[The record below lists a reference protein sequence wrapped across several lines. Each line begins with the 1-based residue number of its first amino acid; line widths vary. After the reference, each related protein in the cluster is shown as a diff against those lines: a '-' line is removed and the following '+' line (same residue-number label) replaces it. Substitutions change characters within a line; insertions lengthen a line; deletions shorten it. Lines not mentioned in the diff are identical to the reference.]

1 LTMRPSDIKKIC
13 VLGAGTMGAG
23 IAQRA
28 AQSGFQVSLR
38 DIEDRFVQGGL
49 DNIKGTLDEGIKR
62 RKVTEEQAKAIIGSI
77 HGTTDM
83 AEAVDGAQLVI
94 EAIFEDMEIKAQV
107 FKEADELSSPG
118 TILVSNTSSLSIT
131 EMSKMVGD
139 PKVFAGLHFFF
150 PSAINRLLEVIAGDD
165 TSDETMDLL
174 MDLGRVMGKVPIRCK
189 DSPGFIVNRYF
200 VPYLNEACRLVAE
213 DIASIATVDAAAC
226 KAFGIGMGPFAL
238 MNATGIPIAYHSQCS
253 LHDALGDA
261 YAPSSLLKRPFEA
274 EELWDLTGDVDEEA
288 KKAAMKRLKGVV
300 YTVAA
305 QLMDEGVCSTEDADL
320 GATIGLRW
328 ALGPFAMMNAEG
340 TKEARYLV
348 GAWLQTLPEGATIE
362 VPASLEA
369 LASNDAKWSVSTVVM
384 ETDGPVAIIRMSR
397 PAAMNALNTE
407 VLQDL
412 HAALETVEADP
423 ELRVIVLTGEGNAF
437 VAGADIK
444 EMVTKTPLEAREF
457 TQLGHKV
464 FRRIEEMDAI
474 VIVAING
481 YALGGGMELALACD
495 IILASEK
502 ARMGLPEVGLGIH
515 PGFGGTQRL
524 PRMVGRWKAK
534 ELILTTQ
541 QLSAAEAKAI
551 GLVNEVYPADMLLE
565 KAMGMAKKIARQGP
579 VAIKLAKHVVN
590 RGSEIDL
597 DTALNYEV
605 ESVSLCFASEDRVE
619 GLQAFIDR
627 RKPEFKGR

>member
-1 LTMRPSDIKKIC
+1 MRPSDIKKIC

>member
-1 LTMRPSDIKKIC
+1 MRPSDIKKIC

-38 DIEDRFVQGGL
+38 DIEQRFVDGGL
-49 DNIKGTLDEGIKR
+49 ENIRKTLDEGIKR
-62 RKVTEEQAKAIIGSI
+62 KKVTEDQAETIMGSI

-83 AEAVDGAQLVI
+83 AEAVKDAQLVI
-94 EAIFEDMEIKAQV
+94 EAIFEDMEIKSKV
-107 FKEADELSSPG
+107 FKEADELSAPG

-131 EMSKMVGD
+131 EMGKMVGD
-139 PKVFAGLHFFF
+139 PSAFAGLHYFY
-150 PSAINRLLEVIAGDD
+150 PSAINRLLEVIAGDG
-165 TSDETMDLL
+165 TSDDTMNLL
-174 MDLGRVMGKVPIRCK
+174 MDLGRIMGKVPIRCK

-200 VPYLNEACRLVAE
+200 VPYLNEACRLVDE
-213 DIASIATVDAAAC
+213 GIADIATVDAAAC
-226 KAFGIGMGPFAL
+226 QAFGIGMGPFAL
-238 MNATGIPIAYHSQCS
+238 MNATGVPIAYHSQCS

-261 YAPSSLLKRPFEA
+261 YAPSMLLKGQFEA
-274 EELWDLTGDVDEEA
+274 EELWDLSGDVSEDAKEA
-288 KKAAMKRLKGVV
+288 VMNRLRGVV

-305 QLMDEGVCSTEDADL
+305 QLMDEDVCSPEDADL

-348 GAWLQTLPEGATIE
+348 GAWLQTLPEDAR
-362 VPASLEA
+362 VPVPSSLEE
-369 LASNDAKWSVSTVVM
+369 LASSDDEWPISSVVT
-384 ETDGPVAIIRMSR
+384 ETDGPVAILRMSR
-397 PAAMNALNTE
+397 PAAMNALNTD
-407 VLQDL
+407 VLWDL
-412 HAALETVEADP
+412 LTALESAEANP
-423 ELRVIVLTGEGNAF
+423 AIRVIVLTGEGNAF

-444 EMVTKTPLEAREF
+444 EMVTKTPLEARVF

-474 VIVAING
+474 VIAAING

-502 ARMGLPEVGLGIH
+502 ARVGLPEVGLGIH

-524 PRMVGRWKAK
+524 PRLVGRWKAK
-534 ELILTTQ
+534 ELILTAK
-541 QLSAAEAKAI
+541 QLSAKEAKEI

-565 KAMGMAKKIARQGP
+565 EARKMAHKIASQGP

-605 ESVSLCFASEDRVE
+605 ESVSLCFASDDRVE

-627 RKPEFKGR
+627 RKPDFKGR

>member
-1 LTMRPSDIKKIC
+1 MRPSDIKKIC

-38 DIEDRFVQGGL
+38 DIEERFVQGGL
-49 DNIKGTLDEGIKR
+49 ENIRRTLDEGIKR
-62 RKVTEEQAKAIIGSI
+62 KKVTEDQAASIMDSI

-94 EAIFEDMEIKAQV
+94 EAIFEDKEIKAQV
-107 FKEADELSSPG
+107 FKEADGLSAPD

-131 EMSKMVGD
+131 EMAKTVED
-139 PKVFAGLHFFF
+139 PKTFAGLHYFF
-150 PSAINRLLEVIAGDD
+150 PSAINRLLEVIAGDG
-165 TSDETMDLL
+165 TSAETMDLL

-200 VPYLNEACRLVAE
+200 VPYLNEACRLVDEGVAN
-213 DIASIATVDAAAC
+213 IATVDAAAC
-226 KAFGIGMGPFAL
+226 QAFGIGMGPFAL
-238 MNATGIPIAYHSQCS
+238 MNATGLPIAYHSQCS
-253 LHDALGDA
+253 LHDALGEA
-261 YAPSSLLKRPFEA
+261 YAPSPLLKGRFEA
-274 EELWDLTGDVDEEA
+274 EELWDLSGDVDEGA
-288 KKAAMKRLKGVV
+288 KEVSMKRLKGVV
-300 YTVAA
+300 YTVAS
-305 QLMDEGVCSTEDADL
+305 QLMDEEVCSPEDADV

-328 ALGPFAMMNAEG
+328 ALGPFAMMNDEG

-348 GAWLQTLPEGATIE
+348 GAWLQTLPEGARFE
-362 VPASLEA
+362 VPGSLEE
-369 LASNDAKWSVSTVVM
+369 LASRGEEWPVSTVVI
-384 ETDGPVAIIRMSR
+384 ETDGPVAILRMSR
-397 PAAMNALNTE
+397 PAAMNALNTD
-407 VLQDL
+407 VLEDL
-412 HAALETVEADP
+412 QAALEKVEADP
-423 ELRVIVLTGEGNAF
+423 IVRVVVLTGEGNAF

-444 EMVTKTPLEAREF
+444 EMVTKTPLEARAF
-457 TQLGHKV
+457 TQLGHRV
-464 FRRIEEMDAI
+464 FRRIEEMDTI
-474 VIVAING
+474 VIAAING
-481 YALGGGMELALACD
+481 YALGGGMEMALACD

-524 PRMVGRWKAK
+524 PRLVGRWKAK
-534 ELILTTQ
+534 ELILTAK
-541 QLSAAEAKAI
+541 QLSAQEAKEI
-551 GLVNEVYPADMLLE
+551 GLVNEVYPADRLLE
-565 KAMGMAKKIARQGP
+565 EAKKMAHRIASQGP

>member
-1 LTMRPSDIKKIC
+1 MRPSDIKKIC

-38 DIEDRFVQGGL
+38 DIEERYVQGGME
-49 DNIKGTLDEGIKR
+49 NIRRTLDEGIKR
-62 RKVTEEQAKAIIGSI
+62 KKVTEDQAASI
-77 HGTTDM
+77 MDSIQGTTDM

-107 FKEADELSSPG
+107 FKEADGLSAPD

-131 EMSKMVGD
+131 EMAKTVED
-139 PKVFAGLHFFF
+139 PTTFAGLHYFF
-150 PSAINRLLEVIAGDD
+150 PSAINRLLEVIAGDG
-165 TSDETMDLL
+165 TSDETMSLL
-174 MDLGRVMGKVPIRCK
+174 MDLGRVMGKVPIRCR

-200 VPYLNEACRLVAE
+200 VPYLNEACRLVDEGVAN
-213 DIASIATVDAAAC
+213 IATVDAAAC
-226 KAFGIGMGPFAL
+226 QAFGIGMGPFAL

-253 LHDALGDA
+253 LHDALGEA
-261 YAPSSLLKRPFEA
+261 YAPSSLLKGRFEA
-274 EELWDLTGDVDEEA
+274 EDLWDLSGDVDEVA
-288 KKAAMKRLKGVV
+288 KEAAMKRLKGVIF
-300 YTVAA
+300 TVAS
-305 QLMDEGVCSTEDADL
+305 QLMDEEVCSLEDADL

-328 ALGPFAMMNAEG
+328 ALGPFAMMNAGG

-348 GAWLQTLPEGATIE
+348 GAWLQTLPEGARSE
-362 VPASLEA
+362 VPSSLEE
-369 LASNDAKWSVSTVVM
+369 LASRGEEWPVSTVVI
-384 ETDGPVAIIRMSR
+384 ETDGPVAILRMSR
-397 PAAMNALNTE
+397 PAAMNALNTD
-407 VLQDL
+407 VLEDL
-412 HAALETVEADP
+412 HAALEKVEADP
-423 ELRVIVLTGEGNAF
+423 MVRVVVLTGEGNAF

-444 EMVTKTPLEAREF
+444 EMVTKTPLEARAF
-457 TQLGHKV
+457 TQLGHRV
-464 FRRIEEMDAI
+464 FRRIEEMDTI
-474 VIVAING
+474 VIAAING
-481 YALGGGMELALACD
+481 YALGGGMEMALACD

-502 ARMGLPEVGLGIH
+502 ARVGLPEVGLGIH

-524 PRMVGRWKAK
+524 PRLVGRWKAK
-534 ELILTTQ
+534 ELIFTAK
-541 QLSAAEAKAI
+541 QLSAQEAKEI
-551 GLVNEVYPADMLLE
+551 GLLNEVYPADRLLE
-565 KAMGMAKKIARQGP
+565 EAKKMAHRIATQGP
-579 VAIKLAKHVVN
+579 VAIKLAKHLVN

>member
-1 LTMRPSDIKKIC
+1 MRPSDIKKIC

-261 YAPSSLLKRPFEA
+261 YAPSSLLKRQFEA

>member
-1 LTMRPSDIKKIC
+1 MRPSDIKKIC

-38 DIEDRFVQGGL
+38 DIEERFVQGGL
-49 DNIKGTLDEGIKR
+49 ENIRRTLDEGIKR
-62 RKVTEEQAKAIIGSI
+62 KKVTEDQAASI
-77 HGTTDM
+77 MDSIQGTIDM
-83 AEAVDGAQLVI
+83 AEAVDGAKLVI

-107 FKEADELSSPG
+107 FKEADGLSTPD

-131 EMSKMVGD
+131 EMAKTVQD
-139 PKVFAGLHFFF
+139 PTTFAGLHYFF
-150 PSAINRLLEVIAGDD
+150 PSAINRLLEVIAGDG
-165 TSDETMDLL
+165 TSDGTMDLL

-200 VPYLNEACRLVAE
+200 VPYLNEACRLVDEEVAN
-213 DIASIATVDAAAC
+213 IATVDAAAC
-226 KAFGIGMGPFAL
+226 QAFGIGMGPFAL

-253 LHDALGDA
+253 LHDALGEA
-261 YAPSSLLKRPFEA
+261 YAPSPLLKSQFEA
-274 EELWDLTGDVDEEA
+274 EELWDLSGDVDEGA
-288 KKAAMKRLKGVV
+288 KEAAMKRLKGVV
-300 YTVAA
+300 YTVAS
-305 QLMDEGVCSTEDADL
+305 QLMDEEVCSLEDADV

-328 ALGPFAMMNAEG
+328 ALGPFAMMNADG

-348 GAWLQTLPEGATIE
+348 GAWLQTLPESARFE
-362 VPASLEA
+362 VPISLEE
-369 LASNDAKWSVSTVVM
+369 LASRGVEWPVSTVVV
-384 ETDGPVAIIRMSR
+384 ETDGPVAILRMSR
-397 PAAMNALNTE
+397 PAAMNALNTD
-407 VLQDL
+407 VLEDL
-412 HAALETVEADP
+412 HAALEKVEADP
-423 ELRVIVLTGEGNAF
+423 MVRVVVLTGEGNAF

-444 EMVTKTPLEAREF
+444 EMVTKTPLEARAF
-457 TQLGHKV
+457 TQLGHRV
-464 FRRIEEMDAI
+464 FRRIEEMDTI
-474 VIVAING
+474 VIAAING
-481 YALGGGMELALACD
+481 YALGGGMEMALACD

-524 PRMVGRWKAK
+524 PRSVGRWKAK
-534 ELILTTQ
+534 ELILTAK
-541 QLSAAEAKAI
+541 QLSAGEAKEL
-551 GLVNEVYPADMLLE
+551 GLVNEVYPADRLLE
-565 KAMGMAKKIARQGP
+565 EAKKMAHRIASQGP

>member
-1 LTMRPSDIKKIC
+1 MRPSDIEKIC

-28 AQSGFQVSLR
+28 AQSGFVK
-38 DIEDRFVQGGL
+38 GGL
-49 DNIKGTLDEGIKR
+49 ENIRRTLDEGIKR
-62 RKVTEEQAKAIIGSI
+62 KKVTEDQAAAIMDAI

-83 AEAVDGAQLVI
+83 AEAVKDAQLVV
-94 EAIFEDMEIKAQV
+94 EAIFENMEIKAKV
-107 FKEADELSSPG
+107 FKEADDLSAPG

-131 EMSKMVGD
+131 EMARTVGD
-139 PKVFAGLHFFF
+139 PSSFAGLHYFF
-150 PSAINRLLEVIAGDD
+150 PSAINRLLEVIAGDE
-165 TSDETMDLL
+165 TSGGTMDLL
-174 MDLGRVMGKVPIRCK
+174 MDLGRIMGKVPIRCK

-200 VPYLNEACRLVAE
+200 VPYLNEACRLVDE
-213 DIASIATVDAAAC
+213 GIASIATVDAAAC
-226 KAFGIGMGPFAL
+226 QAFGIGMGPFAL
-238 MNATGIPIAYHSQCS
+238 MNATGVPIAYHSQCS
-253 LHDALGDA
+253 LHDALGGA
-261 YAPSSLLKRPFEA
+261 YAPSPLLKGQFEA
-274 EELWDLTGDVDEEA
+274 EELWDLSGDVDEEA
-288 KKAAMKRLKGVV
+288 KEAAIKRLKGVV

-305 QLMDEGVCSTEDADL
+305 QLMDEGVCSPEDADL

-328 ALGPFAMMNAEG
+328 ALGPFAMMNEQG

-348 GAWLQTLPEGATIE
+348 GAWLQTLPEDARID
-362 VPASLEA
+362 VPNSLEA
-369 LASNDAKWSVSTVVM
+369 LASKDAKWPISSVVT
-384 ETDGPVAIIRMSR
+384 ERDGPVAILRMSR

-407 VLQDL
+407 VLEDL
-412 HAALETVEADP
+412 HVALEAVEADP
-423 ELRVIVLTGEGNAF
+423 DIRVVVLTGEGNAF

-457 TQLGHKV
+457 TRLGHRV
-464 FRRIEEMDAI
+464 FRRIEEMDTI
-474 VIVAING
+474 VIAAING
-481 YALGGGMELALACD
+481 YALGGGMEMALACD

-534 ELILTTQ
+534 ELILTAR
-541 QLSAAEAKAI
+541 QLSAREAKEI
-551 GLVNEVYPADMLLE
+551 GMVNEVYPADRLLE
-565 KAMGMAKKIARQGP
+565 EAQKMARKIASHGP
-579 VAIKLAKHVVN
+579 VAVKLAKHVVN

-627 RKPEFKGR
+627 RKPDFQGR

>member
-1 LTMRPSDIKKIC
+1 MRPSDIKKIC

-49 DNIKGTLDEGIKR
+49 DNIRKTLDEGIKR
-62 RKVTEEQAKAIIGSI
+62 KKVTEDQAKAIIGSI
-77 HGTTDM
+77 QGTTDM
-83 AEAVDGAQLVI
+83 GEAVEGAQLVI
-94 EAIFEDMEIKAQV
+94 EAIFEDMEIKSKV
-107 FKEADELSSPG
+107 FKEADELSADG

-131 EMSKMVGD
+131 DMAGFVQD
-139 PKVFAGLHFFF
+139 PGTFAGLHYFF
-150 PSAINRLLEVIAGDD
+150 PAAINRLLEVIAGEE

-174 MDLGRVMGKVPIRCK
+174 MDLGRVMGKVPIRCA
-189 DSPGFIVNRYF
+189 DSPGFIVNRFF
-200 VPYLNEACRLVAE
+200 VPYLNEACRLVDE
-213 DIASIATVDAAAC
+213 GIASVATVDAAAC
-226 KAFGIGMGPFAL
+226 EAFGIGMGPFAL
-238 MNATGIPIAYHSQCS
+238 PIAYHSQCS
-253 LHDALGDA
+253 LHDALGEA
-261 YAPSSLLKRPFEA
+261 YAPSDLLKSQFDA
-274 EELWDLTGDVDEEA
+274 EEQWDLSGDVDEEG
-288 KKAAMKRLKGVV
+288 KQAAMNRLKGVV

-305 QLMDEGVCSTEDADL
+305 QLMDEEVCSPEDADL

-328 ALGPFAMMNAEG
+328 ALGPFGMMNAEG

-348 GAWLQTLPEGATIE
+348 GAWLQTLPEEAR
-362 VPASLEA
+362 VPVPSSLED
-369 LASNDAKWSVSTVVM
+369 LAARGAPWPISTVIV
-384 ETDGPVAIIRMSR
+384 ETDGPVAVLRMSR
-397 PAAMNALNTE
+397 PAAMNALNSD
-407 VLQDL
+407 VLRDL
-412 HAALETVEADP
+412 HIALERVEADP
-423 ELRVIVLTGEGNAF
+423 ALRVVVLTGEGNAF

-474 VIVAING
+474 VIAAING
-481 YALGGGMELALACD
+481 YALGGGMEMALACD

-502 ARMGLPEVGLGIH
+502 ARVGLPEVGLGIH

-524 PRMVGRWKAK
+524 PRLVGRWKAK
-534 ELILTTQ
+534 ELILTAQ
-541 QLSAAEAKAI
+541 QLSAREAKDI
-551 GLVNEVYPADMLLE
+551 GMVNEVYPADMLME
-565 KAMGMAKKIARQGP
+565 KAKGMAHKIAKMGP
-579 VAIKLAKHVVN
+579 VAVKLAKHVVN
-590 RGSEIDL
+590 RGAEIDL

-605 ESVSLCFASEDRVE
+605 ESVSLCFASDDRVE